1 MKATTIYLCVIA
13 LGVAVGIVAVV
24 QGPVWL
30 AITAWAG
37 AYAAAGAYRHSTRPK
52 PARKKGAGR

>member
-1 MKATTIYLCVIA
+1 MTATTIYLCVIA

-30 AITAWAG
+30 ALAAWTA
-37 AYAAAGAYRHSTRPK
+37 AYAAAGAYRHATTR
-52 PARKKGAGR
+52 RKGGRR